1 LWTDGPHFDCIRDLR
16 TLPGINHEVNIMAYE
31 NANQDLRAINSL
43 LVSGAITREE
53 AQELCNFVEGL
64 A

>member
-1 LWTDGPHFDCIRDLR
+1 
-16 TLPGINHEVNIMAYE
+16 MAYE

-43 LVSGAITREE
+43 LASGAITREE